1 MKLLLLV
8 FLFSFTL
15 SNAQQHVDSNKV
27 HIVHNS
33 AKPDSTHVGWSSDT
47 IHFYGN
53 FPIRERLSDT
63 SKPSNPDLRFGTA
76 NSESLNMY
84 EWFGP
89 GHPVMWPAGGISVA
103 EYTFI
108 PYTSSADQ
116 RSSITIR
123 LALGDTTM
131 VIGGD
136 TAAALKNLSLA
147 FYQYVQK
154 YSAAK
159 SVLDRINLPVLQ
171 TVFVGDK
178 DFASKVRAYLKQEHL
193 PPYDKPRK
201 KK

>member
-8 FLFSFTL
+8 FLFSFTFC
-15 SNAQQHVDSNKV
+15 NAQQPMDSNKV
-27 HIVHNS
+27 HIVYNS

-53 FPIRERLSDT
+53 FPIKERLDT
-63 SKPSNPDLRFGTA
+63 INHGVRIDSSSFRD
-76 NSESLNMY
+76 LNMY

-89 GHPVMWPAGGISVA
+89 GHTVMWHAGGISVT

-108 PYTSSADQ
+108 PYTAAADQ

-123 LALGDTTM
+123 LAPGDTTM